1 MSFLSKAYNFLK
13 GKTSKN
19 DENFYAKAK
28 TPFPNEIYPS
38 LCEPIDA
45 KGMAESSWKN
55 RRVLGEITNRTK
67 SMFNDRELMKQK
79 ARIKPFS
86 PRAAEKNCLEEKKIN
101 NQTQGRPNN
110 KDFSL
115 EGEEDEEEGV
125 FAIQVRY
132 PCDSL
137 FRFSVVCCRM
147 RKFSRIFSLFETQ
160 NNWIQ
165 SKLNKCF
172 KLFWYN
178 NFFDNESDFRRF
190 EGSVQNKFYLI
201 AYIFKANKKFW

>member
-1 MSFLSKAYNFLK
+1 MRHNPRLLMPVRNIRTSSNMRAPNSTSFLSKAYNFLK

-110 KDFSL
+110 KAFSL

-125 FAIQVRY
+125 FAVQVVTLVIHSFSFQS
-132 PCDSL
+132 CVVECGN
-137 FRFSVVCCRM
+137 FREF
-147 RKFSRIFSLFETQ
+147 FPYSRLKI
-160 NNWIQ
+160 I
-165 SKLNKCF
+165 
-172 KLFWYN
+172 
-178 NFFDNESDFRRF
+178 
-190 EGSVQNKFYLI
+190 
-201 AYIFKANKKFW
+201 